1 MRLKVADFVRFA
13 IGEQVVKLRAI
24 VSELVIDVVNT
35 TEYFLYRFYLLA
47 NRQLATDLVANVV
60 TC

>member
-24 VSELVIDVVNT
+24 VSELVIYVVNT
-35 TEYFLYRFYLLA
+35 TEYFLYRFYLFT
-47 NRQLATDLVANVV
+47 NSEFSTDLA
-60 TC
+60 

>member
-13 IGEQVVKLRAI
+13 INEQMVKLRAI
-24 VSELVIDVVNT
+24 VSELVIYVVNT
-35 TEYFLYRFYLLA
+35 TEYFLYRFYLFT
-47 NRQLATDLVANVV
+47 NSEFSTDLVANVV

>member
-35 TEYFLYRFYLLA
+35 TEYFLYRFYLFA